1 MIIYDAR
8 RIKAYE
14 YLGTLCEYCG
24 KDDEFKEGLWEELI
38 LDVELMGEFMYYLD
52 NHSIL
57 DSMRFRGYSLT
68 DLYFFNMRRAEVRQD
83 IGKNYA
89 DSDKEA
95 MVLDTFRLMA
105 AFKKD
110 PEKYLKK
117 INDSL
122 GMDM

>member
-57 DSMRFRGYSLT
+57 DSMRFKGYSLT

-89 DSDKEA
+89 DCDKEA

-117 INDSL
+117 NK
-122 GMDM
+122 